1 MLTPR
6 QSPGFSTAATAIL
19 PSMRA
24 VVVRGRTFCV
34 SRAS

>member
-24 VVVRGRTFCV
+24 AVRGRTFCV